1 MEGLICDKISKM
13 FMVEFRGWYMDV
25 HCKMYSFCTC
35 DIFHNI
41 FFKTHS
47 GCYLENILEGGKG
60 GSWEMRVGPFSRT
73 LAVRGGAL
81 DRGEHSQSMN
91 SKKFVGKGS

>member
-35 DIFHNI
+35 DIFHN
-41 FFKTHS
+41 FFLK
-47 GCYLENILEGGKG
+47 L
-60 GSWEMRVGPFSRT
+60 T
-73 LAVRGGAL
+73 LAATWRIYWREAKEEAG
-81 DRGEHSQSMN
+81 R
-91 SKKFVGKGS
+91 